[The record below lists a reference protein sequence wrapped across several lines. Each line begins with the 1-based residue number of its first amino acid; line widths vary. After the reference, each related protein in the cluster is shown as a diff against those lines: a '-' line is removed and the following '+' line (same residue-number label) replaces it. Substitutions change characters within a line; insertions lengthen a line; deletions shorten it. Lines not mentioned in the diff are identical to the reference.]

1 MTRTARSGVAR
12 PAPAEPARRRP
23 WRTVLLTVHVA
34 AAVGLVG
41 ADLVLVALGVS
52 GARGADPRTIYPAAS
67 IVESWV
73 TLPLVVI
80 ALGTGVAQALV
91 GSWGLVRYWWTT
103 VKLVLT
109 GGFTLLVVFLL
120 VPRLADSAA
129 AAQAGAAFTAAQRL
143 PLALV
148 PAVAVA
154 ALVLNV
160 VLGLTKPPARLLPRR
175 AR

>member
-1 MTRTARSGVAR
+1 MTRTTQSQAAR
-12 PAPAEPARRRP
+12 PSPAEPARRRP
-23 WRTVLLTVHVA
+23 SRTVLLTVHVA

-80 ALGTGVAQALV
+80 ALGTGVVQAV
-91 GSWGLVRYWWTT
+91 AGSWGLVRYWWTT
-103 VKLVLT
+103 VKLALT
-109 GGFTLLVVFLL
+109 GGFTLLVLLVL
-120 VPRLADSAA
+120 VPRLAASAA
-129 AAQAGAAFTAAQRL
+129 AAQAGEAFTAAQRL
-143 PLALV
+143 PLAIV

-154 ALVLNV
+154 ALILNV
-160 VLGLTKPPARLLPRR
+160 VLGLTKPRAKLLGWKG
-175 AR
+175 